1 MHTPKIL
8 MVANFYDQI
17 GGISGL
23 VQNLSAGLSRDG
35 YLVHVHS
42 VGGAYFQRIKKYI
55 QLISLA
61 KDYDLIHCHASA
73 RLGFLPA
80 YIGAIIGSRYKKRLI
95 LTYHSAPSTAPFI
108 ENNFLV
114 KHSIHNFSVVTTP
127 SEETASI
134 FRKYGA
140 HVVAIPNILDL
151 ENWPYRERSCFSP
164 NMVWTRNIYYP
175 ELAIKAFQIVKKD
188 FPEATLTMCGKHATE
203 SYLYKYR
210 NLPGLQLLGSVPR
223 NNLPA
228 VLDKADIYINTM
240 GNESFGYAVYEA
252 MAMGLAIVSVPSSA
266 VYQWGGDE
274 AIFFAENNIPES
286 FAETLIKVIRDQEE
300 TKARVQSS
308 KLILNTFSWENLS
321 STWEQLYRLISQ

>member
-35 YLVHVHS
+35 YPVHVHS

-55 QLISLA
+55 QLMSLA

-266 VYQWGGDE
+266 LYQWKGNE
-274 AIFFAENNIPES
+274 AILFS
-286 FAETLIKVIRDQEE
+286 ETGNSHSIANAVLNVIQAQEE
-300 TKARVQSS
+300 TRNRIRLSRQIVKG
-308 KLILNTFSWENLS
+308 FEWENLS
-321 STWEQLYRLISQ
+321 NIWEHLYEG